1 MRQALS
7 IGSHPC
13 PPPPTPR
20 SCFLAQDTKSAPHSP
35 MAPVSS
41 VSGLRP
47 GSGWSHGAP
56 ELSPC
61 SKEFQCLPRPTGQ
74 PLRDAISISPGYTNT
89 LRLVSPP
96 SVLSTPRSVS
106 CRKYR
111 ALPPT
116 GHSRKMRRAA
126 QSTCLR
132 QLESEHANLSWPR
145 GSLPPLAPP
154 GHPLSHTLPHDQDTL
169 ESVLHDNNVPEW
181 FLAAWRGLA

>member
-1 MRQALS
+1 MAPTPAPL
-7 IGSHPC
+7 
-13 PPPPTPR
+13 PPPPG
-20 SCFLAQDTKSAPHSP
+20 LASWLKIQSAPHSP

-61 SKEFQCLPRPTGQ
+61 SKELQCLPRPMGQ

-106 CRKYR
+106 CRNYR
-111 ALPPT
+111 ALPAA

-126 QSTCLR
+126 QSTCLC
-132 QLESEHANLSWPR
+132 QLESEHVNRSWPR

-154 GHPLSHTLPHDQDTL
+154 GHPLSHTLSHEQDTL
-169 ESVLHDNNVPEW
+169 ESVLNDNVPDW